1 MDELESLM
9 EKRLRRNRKYRMKYV
24 GDDVNLFE
32 ENYINFV
39 GVKVNKYGD
48 LVE

>member
-24 GDDVNLFE
+24 DVNLFE

-39 GVKVNKYGD
+39 GVNVNKYGD
-48 LVE
+48 LIE

>member
-24 GDDVNLFE
+24 GDVNLFE

-48 LVE
+48 LIE

>member
-9 EKRLRRNRKYRMKYV
+9 EKRLRRNRKYRMKY
-24 GDDVNLFE
+24 DVNLFE

-48 LVE
+48 LIE